1 MGLVRGKKL
10 ALFNMLHVFF
20 IKNRGFI
27 HSASLSVPVVAAA
40 WQLFHSAVLYVIFS
54 QKPEVKPAYRV
65 SMGGSRHC
73 ISASLPWSG
82 TASPGPH
89 RAWAAACPA
98 PRACAFQRWACLIMS
113 NAWHWSPGVPTA
125 TGQLTLLPWC
135 SNFSIYILDSLKI
148 FDLHNYVTYCFCT
161 FETAPVGKYARKKK
175 WKCIWLF

>member
-10 ALFNMLHVFF
+10 ALFNMLHGFF

-27 HSASLSVPVVAAA
+27 HSASLSAPVVAAA
-40 WQLFHSAVLYVIFS
+40 WQLFHSGVLYVIFS

-65 SMGGSRHC
+65 SMGRSHRC

-89 RAWAAACPA
+89 RAWAAACPT
-98 PRACAFQRWACLIMS
+98 PRACAFQHWACLSMS

-125 TGQLTLLPWC
+125 TARLTPLPWC
-135 SNFSIYILDSLKI
+135 SNFCIYILAVWRFSIYTIMLPTASAPLKQPQWA
-148 FDLHNYVTYCFCT
+148 NM
-161 FETAPVGKYARKKK
+161 PKKK
-175 WKCIWLF
+175 WKRTWLF